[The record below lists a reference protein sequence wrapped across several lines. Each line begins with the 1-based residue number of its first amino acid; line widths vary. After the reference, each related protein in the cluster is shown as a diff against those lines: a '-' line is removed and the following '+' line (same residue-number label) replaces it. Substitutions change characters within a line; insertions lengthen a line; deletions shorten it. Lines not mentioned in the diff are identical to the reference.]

1 MIKNE
6 EFLVWKSRCGDLL
19 DLAVNE
25 ALLQKQDH
33 VGVEALFVAMFNDP
47 GGYASVTL
55 RDCGLDAKGVCDV
68 VRRESGTGK
77 SSGDSNRALT
87 PRLVAILQAASS
99 LAGDN
104 MISEV
109 HLLQGMLLEGESLPI
124 RYLASIGHPATI
136 LLDILNP
143 ATKVEI
149 ADETRLARGASVA
162 ELTRG
167 RSSQPASVSISS
179 SYKHAVPGPSINP
192 VGDIPASL
200 PTPTLDQFGRDLA
213 KLARAGRLSNALGR
227 ESEIEQVITV
237 LARTQKSN
245 PLLLGDAGVGKTA
258 IVEGL
263 AWRISRGLVPP
274 VLIGKRI
281 VELDMGGLMAG
292 TTLRGQFEARIQQ
305 VVKEASNAPE
315 VILFIDE
322 IHTIVGAGKGEGS
335 ANDAAQMFKPALA
348 RGDLSC
354 IGATTESEYTRYIR
368 KDPALERRF
377 SPVIISEL
385 RPEATRSILEKVAP
399 GIIEKQ
405 ANAGYLLTIAPEA
418 LSAAVTLTDKYVK
431 DRNQPDKSIDAI
443 DIACARAVVKGRA
456 VVSAEDV
463 AQVISEWTGIPAGQL
478 GADDRQRYAQME
490 VVLEQHVVGQ
500 DAAIS
505 AVSRSVR
512 TALSGMKT
520 PNRPIGV
527 FLFCGP
533 SGVGKTKL
541 AKELATF
548 LFGTADTLIR
558 FDMNEYQDKSTI
570 SNLIGSAR
578 GYLDSEQ
585 GGQFTE
591 ALRRKP
597 YSVVLLDEIEKAH
610 PDILNT
616 FLAVFDDGRITDNQ
630 GRVIDCS
637 NAVFIL
643 TSNMGMGASRV
654 EQVGVEGLRALAA
667 QFIRPE
673 LVNRITEVILFE
685 PLGPYELELVL
696 DQVLRGKLS
705 AFRISQQLDVTVDNS
720 AKQLMLS
727 GEIDPQMGA
736 RPLERIVEQM
746 LVQPLVDAV
755 FAGQVKPG
763 SVTVMAKAGRIVFTT
778 TKLEERL

>member
-1 MIKNE
+1 MSNE
-6 EFLVWKSRCGDLL
+6 EFLGWKRRCGDIL
-19 DLAVNE
+19 DAAANE

-33 VGVEALFVAMFNDP
+33 LGVEALFVAMLSSP
-47 GGYASVTL
+47 GGQVTETL
-55 RDCGLDAKGVCDV
+55 RGYGIDAKGVCDV
-68 VRRESGTGK
+68 VRREVGTGK
-77 SSGDSNRALT
+77 GSGDSNRALT
-87 PRLVAILQAASS
+87 PRLIAILHAASE
-99 LAGDN
+99 LAGDSA
-104 MISEV
+104 ISEA

-124 RYLASIGHPATI
+124 RYLASIGHTATT
-136 LLDILNP
+136 LLGILNP
-143 ATKVEI
+143 A
-149 ADETRLARGASVA
+149 AQASAGDETRLARGASVA
-162 ELTRG
+162 DFTRNQ
-167 RSSQPASVSISS
+167 SSQTAPASAPSS
-179 SYKHAVPGPSINP
+179 NKDAVPGPSIKP
-192 VGDIPASL
+192 VGAVPASL

-213 KLARAGRLSNALGR
+213 KLARAGRLSDALGR

-263 AWRISRGLVPP
+263 AWRIARGLVPP

-281 VELDMGGLMAG
+281 VELDMGGLTAG

-322 IHTIVGAGKGEGS
+322 IHTIVGAGRGEGS

-354 IGATTESEYTRYIR
+354 IGATTEDEYARYIR

-377 SPVIISEL
+377 SPVMISEL
-385 RPEATRSILEKVAP
+385 RPEATLSILEKVAP

-405 ANAGYLLTIAPEA
+405 ASAGYRLTIAPEA
-418 LSAAVTLTDKYVK
+418 LSAAVALTDKYVK

-456 VVSAEDV
+456 AVSAEDV

-490 VVLEQHVVGQ
+490 AVLEQRVVGQ

-541 AKELATF
+541 AKELAIF

-616 FLAVFDDGRITDNQ
+616 FLAVFDDGRITDNR

-643 TSNMGMGASRV
+643 TSNMGMGAERV
-654 EQVGVEGLRALAA
+654 EHVGTEGLRALAA

-673 LVNRITEVILFE
+673 LVNRLTEVVRFE
-685 PLGPYELELVL
+685 PLGSYELEMVL
-696 DQVLRGKLS
+696 EQVLVEKLT
-705 AFRISQQLDVTVDNS
+705 AFRAAQQLDVTVDSS

-727 GEIDPQMGA
+727 VEMDPQMGA
-736 RPLERIVEQM
+736 RPLERVVEKM
-746 LVQPLVDAV
+746 LVQPLVDAL

-763 SVTVMAKAGRIVFTT
+763 SVTAIARAGRIVFST
-778 TKLEERL
+778 TKLEEGL